1 MRYQTRLYP
10 SLAGTEYVPSR
21 SSIVLRELW
30 SASQLG
36 LRSIGCIPLILQCVI
51 HESCQPY
58 IQYSY
63 RLLVRSTE
71 SRQIPQI
78 PAITQLNHHTCLS
91 FSGLFLSFILCIYAS
106 PTTIWYKLHTL
117 HYIGVQIRTRI
128 RTIAPDRVQNWCSAV
143 EFIGHVFGYLFGYFW
158 KFWLVL
164 PWYIHIFMTLLVR
177 VESRVESNHYIDR

>member
-1 MRYQTRLYP
+1 MLFLYGYWGYGIAMDNKMWLSAVVSRHDTQSGVTLEFIQYQYVRYQTRLYP

-117 HYIGVQIRTRI
+117 HYIGVQIRTRT
-128 RTIAPDRVQNWCSAV
+128 RTIAPDRVPN
-143 EFIGHVFGYLFGYFW
+143 
-158 KFWLVL
+158 
-164 PWYIHIFMTLLVR
+164 
-177 VESRVESNHYIDR
+177 